1 MLTRFKINL
10 IAILMC
16 VCLTSVG
23 FSAWTITGTSP
34 SVYVSG
40 TVSADQVINSN
51 DYIELDKTKGTNGY
65 EIFTFNSEG
74 FIINSGTENAENT
87 TTGEIVAYYVI
98 HGDKCIEL
106 FGNDTTS
113 IKANF
118 KLSYAGSAPTYNSSD
133 LYYSNYGIFKYIRS
147 AKITIGANTYNVTPT
162 CDDDGTNYANIAY
175 NIPISETDINVKVV
189 YTINSMVDATT
200 NNYQYVYAGLYS
212 GTANYTFKIDTTL
225 TETGA

>member
-65 EIFTFNSEG
+65 EIFTFCSEG
-74 FIINSGTENAENT
+74 FVVDGQNLAY
-87 TTGEIVAYYVI
+87 TGDIVAYYLI
-98 HGDKCIEL
+98 HGAKCIDL
-106 FGNDTTS
+106 FGNGTTS
-113 IKANF
+113 INANF

-212 GTANYTFKIDTTL
+212 GSANYTFKIDTTL

>member
-65 EIFTFNSEG
+65 EIFTFCSEG
-74 FIINSGTENAENT
+74 FVVDGQNLAY
-87 TTGEIVAYYVI
+87 TGDIVAYYLI
-98 HGDKCIEL
+98 HGAKCIDL
-106 FGNDTTS
+106 FGNGTTS
-113 IKANF
+113 INANF

-133 LYYSNYGIFKYIRS
+133 NANYGIFQYIRS
-147 AKITIGANTYNVTPT
+147 AKITIGSNTYNVTPT